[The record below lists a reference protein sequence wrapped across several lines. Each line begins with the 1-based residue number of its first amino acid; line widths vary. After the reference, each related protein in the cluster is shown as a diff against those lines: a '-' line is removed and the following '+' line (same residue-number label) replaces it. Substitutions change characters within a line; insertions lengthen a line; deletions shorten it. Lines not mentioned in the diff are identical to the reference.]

1 MRGHGQLLSETITK
15 SETSKSAT
23 LGSQK
28 MRCMDRD
35 FTLDYEV
42 TDKLAFV
49 SAYGVKLFLERGK
62 PPRTNSTNQNG
73 VKNSLTSL
81 AKIVKMA
88 DGHVIAR
95 Q

>member
-28 MRCMDRD
+28 IRCMDRD

-42 TDKLAFV
+42 RDKLAFV
-49 SAYGVKLFLERGK
+49 SAYGVKLFLDRGK
-62 PPRTNSTNQNG
+62 PPRTNSTNRNG

-88 DGHVIAR
+88 DGLVIAR